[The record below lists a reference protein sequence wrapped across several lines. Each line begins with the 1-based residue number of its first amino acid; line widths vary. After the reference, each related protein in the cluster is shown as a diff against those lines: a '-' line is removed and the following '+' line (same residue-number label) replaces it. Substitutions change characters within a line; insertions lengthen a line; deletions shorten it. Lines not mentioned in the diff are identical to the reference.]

1 MNLKELEYIVKI
13 ADEHSLTRAAERLGI
28 TSSALNQQ
36 LLRLERELGL
46 PLFFRARSGWQPT
59 LAGEVYL
66 DTAREMLQMKQIAY
80 HRLQDIADPDRGSL
94 SVGLDPERGGALL
107 AAVGPAFRRE
117 SPQITL
123 RIQELDTRSQQ
134 QAIAQGT
141 LDLGFVTLD
150 PSQRTDDH
158 YLPIRQEE
166 LLLALPAR
174 APRLCLCPPRG
185 RALPSSGPQPSPAGR
200 FCPASAR
207 QLPA

>member
-123 RIQELDTRSQQ
+123 RIQEQSHHSPAEHKIQDHERQRCKFRQLYPGSK
-134 QAIAQGT
+134 AQGQT
-141 LDLGFVTLD
+141 CRFSCAQILRRV
-150 PSQRTDDH
+150 
-158 YLPIRQEE
+158 
-166 LLLALPAR
+166 
-174 APRLCLCPPRG
+174 
-185 RALPSSGPQPSPAGR
+185 AGKAGAKR
-200 FCPASAR
+200 HEGVDGKGI
-207 QLPA
+207 

>member
-1 MNLKELEYIVKI
+1 MP
-13 ADEHSLTRAAERLGI
+13 AAAG
-28 TSSALNQQ
+28 
-36 LLRLERELGL
+36 
-46 PLFFRARSGWQPT
+46 QPT

-166 LLLALPAR
+166 LLLALPPGTPPVPLPAPRKGASQFWTSAFSGGPFLPCLSPAAACVNMWIVCSNRPDTPRRFCWR
-174 APRLCLCPPRG
+174 APEPP
-185 RALPSSGPQPSPAGR
+185 LPWP
-200 FCPASAR
+200 
-207 QLPA
+207 